1 MREIRL
7 YCQEKPVVGAVVCL
21 DQAARHHADKVL
33 RLKVGDVVTLVHGDG
48 QDYFAEVTQCTKP
61 CFSLFVH
68 RERRNP
74 NIPRAPLVLGIALLK
89 GEAMDR
95 VLQKSVELGVSE
107 VLLLHTEYSQRKFD
121 LRRWQ
126 KKEPHWQGILRASAL
141 QCGRAEWPE
150 LTAPRHFTESLSLSA
165 EVRWILSPD
174 AYACQDCGSLRSDQI
189 PSLTLLV
196 GPEGGFAA
204 QETAAAVAAGWSTQN
219 LGGRILRADTAVVV
233 GLVKAQ
239 ILRGEIPC

>member
-7 YCQEKPVVGAVVCL
+7 YCQEKPVVGAMVCL

-33 RLKVGDVVTLVHGDG
+33 RLKVGDTVTLIHGDG
-48 QDYFAEVTQCTKP
+48 HDYFAEVTQSAKT
-61 CFSLFVH
+61 CFSLLVH
-68 RERRNP
+68 RARRNP

-95 VLQKSVELGVSE
+95 VLQKSVELGVSK

-150 LTAPRHFTESLSLSA
+150 LTAPRHFAESLSLPG

-174 AYACQDCGSLRSDQI
+174 AHACQDYVPLWSDHV
-189 PSLTLLV
+189 PSLTLFV

-204 QETAAAVAAGWSTQN
+204 EETAAAVASGWNVQN
-219 LGGRILRADTAVVV
+219 LGGRILRADTAVVA

-239 ILRGEIPC
+239 MLRGEIPC